1 MNNMNNNNNNFP
13 SICIPR
19 TFSNVSWKTVKHY
32 FEEIIGP
39 GTVERVDLVRKWNH
53 RGEEYQ
59 SVFIHMVEWPNN
71 ERAQEVRER
80 LLNGYE
86 IKIVYD
92 EPWFWKCSA
101 SKIPKPVKHANNKKR
116 NYAKERSYKQQCS

>member
-1 MNNMNNNNNNFP
+1 MSNNQNSFP

-19 TFSNVSWKTVKHY
+19 TFTNVSWKKIKFY
-32 FEEIIGP
+32 FEEIIGA
-39 GTVERVDLVRKWNH
+39 GSVERVDIVRKWNH

-59 SVFIHMVEWPNN
+59 CVFIHMLEWPDN

-80 LLNGYE
+80 LLDGYE

-101 SKIPKPVKHANNKKR
+101 SRVPKPEKCAKSKKR
-116 NYAKERSYKQQCS
+116 NYANERNYKQQG